1 MNERLEEKYAALKA
15 RLAELGSVVVCL
27 SGGVDSSLL
36 ARVAHDVLGDASF
49 AVTMSLSSVTASD
62 IADADAVARE
72 IGIDHTIVF
81 FDELGVEGFAENP
94 PDRCYFCKRAI
105 LTRVWEV
112 AHELGF
118 AHVVEG
124 SNADDTGDYRPG
136 MRAVKELGVVSPLE
150 EVGLTKAEIRELA
163 RELGVSSWARPSA
176 PCLATRFVSGERI
189 TLAGLRMVEA
199 AEDTLHKLGFSQV
212 RVRVHGKLARIEVDP
227 DEIALLIEALRLDSV
242 QEGFHNIGFDFVTVD
257 PRGYHPSGTA

>member
-1 MNERLEEKYAALKA
+1 MNAALEEKYAALKA
-15 RLAELGSVVVCL
+15 RLAELESVVVCL

-81 FDELGVEGFAENP
+81 FDELGVPEFVENP

-105 LTRVWEV
+105 LTRVWQLARER
-112 AHELGF
+112 GF

-124 SNADDTGDYRPG
+124 SNADDGNDYRPG
-136 MRAVKELGVVSPLE
+136 MRAVKELGVVSPLADAA
-150 EVGLTKAEIRELA
+150 LTKAEVRELA
-163 RELGVSSWARPSA
+163 RELDISVWNRPSA

-189 TLAGLRMVEA
+189 TLKGLSMVEA
-199 AEDTLHKLGFSQV
+199 AEDALHRLGFSQV
-212 RVRVHGKLARIEVDP
+212 RVRIHGNLARIEVDP
-227 DEIALLIEALRLDSV
+227 DEIALLVEALRLDSV
-242 QEGFHNIGFDFVTVD
+242 RDSFTKIGFGFVTVD
-257 PRGYHPSGTA
+257 PRGYRPSGLA

>member
-1 MNERLEEKYAALKA
+1 MNAQLEEKYAALKA
-15 RLAELGSVVVCL
+15 RLSELESVVVCL

-36 ARVAHDVLGDASF
+36 ARVAHDVLSDNSF

-81 FDELGVEGFAENP
+81 FDELGVPGFAENP

-105 LTRVWEV
+105 LARVWEL
-112 AHELGF
+112 ARERGF

-124 SNADDTGDYRPG
+124 SNADDASDFRPG
-136 MRAVKELGVVSPLE
+136 LRAVKELGVVSPLE
-150 EVGLTKAEIRELA
+150 ETGFTKPEVRALA
-163 RELGVSSWARPSA
+163 RELGVSTWARPSA

-189 TLAGLRMVEA
+189 TLPGLRMVEA
-199 AEDTLHKLGFSQV
+199 AEDVLHKLGFSQV

-227 DEIALLIEALRLDSV
+227 DEIALLVEALRLDSV
-242 QEGFHNIGFDFVTVD
+242 RDSFTKIGFDFVTID
-257 PRGYHPSGTA
+257 PRGYRPSGLA